1 MSSSHVQDTPLDERD
16 RLVMAHVGLVKAMA
30 HRLAQR
36 LPSQVEMTDLIGV
49 GVLGLIDAAG
59 RYRPSM
65 GVPFDAFARR
75 RVQGAMLDALRDL
88 DWAPRSLRRL
98 RRDLDST
105 IARLRHELGRE
116 PSEVEI
122 ATALSMTSEQ
132 YNKSLDQIRTLD
144 AGAVR
149 QLDATSEDG
158 TPLLEL
164 CIDADE
170 GPHQQLERTELRRHL
185 AAAVLELPERE
196 RQILALYYEEE
207 LTMAEIG
214 EVIGVCESRVSQL
227 RSLALSR
234 LRASLKTSLRLENMP
249 GAKSRA
255 AGREL
260 SKGASGS
267 ASKSTL
273 TTKARP
279 AADGSPSGAGVGE
292 LLEATAG
299 ASTRTLKR
307 VK

>member
-1 MSSSHVQDTPLDERD
+1 MSSSQVQATPIDERD

-116 PSEVEI
+116 PGEAEI

-132 YNKSLDQIRTLD
+132 YTKTLDQIRTLD

-149 QLDATSEDG
+149 QLDATAEDG

-164 CIDADE
+164 CVDTDE

-185 AAAVLELPERE
+185 ASAVLELPERE

-260 SKGASGS
+260 SKAAAGS
-267 ASKSTL
+267 ASASAHSATSG
-273 TTKARP
+273 P
-279 AADGSPSGAGVGE
+279 AADDSSAAVALSGA
-292 LLEATAG
+292 ASG
-299 ASTRTLKR
+299 ASTGTLKR